1 MVSSA
6 GDVLRE
12 ARKRARL
19 SQTDVARRAGIAQ
32 SVISTYES
40 GRREPGVHSLTRLV
54 QATGHRLELDIVPAP
69 DFQLGLPDTAL
80 GRRLRRRRRTI
91 IETAA
96 NCGARH
102 VRVFGSV
109 ARGEDTS
116 TSDIDL
122 VVDLDRVSAS
132 SRWLH
137 SSANSP
143 PFSASTS
150 TLCRPR
156 PSSRG
161 SVLRSS
167 PRRFR
172 CEPTRRGAAG
182 RHRCLSRRDR
192 IAPAAGRP
200 RRRPRVRRRSGAS
213 HRDRRSGE
221 GHRP

>member
-32 SVISTYES
+32 SVISAYES
-40 GRREPGVHSLTRLV
+40 GRREPGVHTLARLV

-69 DFQLGLPDTAL
+69 DLRLGLPDTAL

-96 NCGARH
+96 NRGARH

-122 VVDLDRVSAS
+122 LVDLDRGVGVVALAALK
-132 SRWLH
+132 REL
-137 SSANSP
+137 
-143 PFSASTS
+143 T
-150 TLCRPR
+150 TLLGVKVDVVPAEALKPR
-156 PSSRG
+156 IRAE
-161 SVLRSS
+161 VLAEAI
-167 PRRFR
+167 P
-172 CEPTRRGAAG
+172 
-182 RHRCLSRRDR
+182 L
-192 IAPAAGRP
+192 
-200 RRRPRVRRRSGAS
+200 
-213 HRDRRSGE
+213 
-221 GHRP
+221 